1 MLAIAQS
8 WSRKGVVLRR
18 FAYALILIFWLALM
32 LLPTLAIILAVR
44 GELMIGDDQESNV
57 RLFMVTEDEA
67 KGIGFQRVRKANAES
82 EDCYQTSIRY
92 LLWEGQDSGLNV
104 SYCTCRDPETG
115 YTDPSGNC
123 QTR

>member
-1 MLAIAQS
+1 M
-8 WSRKGVVLRR
+8 LRR
-18 FAYALILIFWLALM
+18 FAYSLIVILWLLLM
-32 LLPTLAIILAVR
+32 SLPVLAIVLAVR
-44 GELMIGDDQESNV
+44 GEVKIGDDQESNI

-67 KGIGFQRVRKANAES
+67 KGIGFQRVKKANAER
-82 EDCYQTSIRY
+82 EGCYQTSIRY

-115 YTDPSGNC
+115 YADPSGNC